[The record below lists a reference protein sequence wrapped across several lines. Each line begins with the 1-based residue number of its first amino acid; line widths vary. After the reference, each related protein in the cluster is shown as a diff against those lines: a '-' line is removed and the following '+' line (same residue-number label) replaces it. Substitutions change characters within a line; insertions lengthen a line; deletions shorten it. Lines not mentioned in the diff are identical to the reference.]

1 MSKKLTLDLI
11 LQKTNTNQPKNIR
24 ILNLWGNSLSEI
36 SILSNFPFL
45 EKINLDSNLIEDIS
59 ALNNLKN
66 IKELSLKDN
75 KINDINQIENLKN
88 CKKLEKLSL
97 INNPITTSMNY
108 FQKIIETLPNL
119 KEIDN
124 LETKKIK
131 LKNNNFN
138 SPLPIKENKINNNEI
153 NINNNIISPESS
165 INNVGYKSSGSDS
178 VSSDRKSEGRNDS
191 AAPDPKGSL
200 IDDLDSNININ
211 QVLNI
216 NNELKALNKINNN
229 IINSKKEKDKTDI
242 LNVSFKKKKTEGS
255 FRKIEKKNIF
265 NNLKEEAKIKHVVNN
280 EINENI
286 DKMSKT
292 STADFYKNPQKKFKD
307 LLLNEGGYKKKK
319 IENFKKEH
327 EPKGSNI
334 INQKASNSVF
344 KQYSFFDNDKN
355 EFEEEKK
362 KNSYTPKKKKILP
375 KYNKLRPLITTS
387 KKNENNEDKNEINNS
402 SDKANNE
409 NKDKNIEVKKIKNEI
424 IEKKEK
430 KENNINKSII
440 ESIKLLAST
449 LSIDGLKQIQKDVQK
464 LLEDKTKNKN

>member
-124 LETKKIK
+124 LDTKKIK

-319 IENFKKEH
+319 N
-327 EPKGSNI
+327 
-334 INQKASNSVF
+334 
-344 KQYSFFDNDKN
+344 
-355 EFEEEKK
+355 
-362 KNSYTPKKKKILP
+362 
-375 KYNKLRPLITTS
+375 
-387 KKNENNEDKNEINNS
+387 
-402 SDKANNE
+402 
-409 NKDKNIEVKKIKNEI
+409 
-424 IEKKEK
+424 
-430 KENNINKSII
+430 
-440 ESIKLLAST
+440 
-449 LSIDGLKQIQKDVQK
+449 
-464 LLEDKTKNKN
+464 

>member
-124 LETKKIK
+124 LDTKKIK

-216 NNELKALNKINNN
+216 NNELQALNKINNN
-229 IINSKKEKDKTDI
+229 IINSKKEKDKSDI

-319 IENFKKEH
+319 I
-327 EPKGSNI
+327 KGSNI

-402 SDKANNE
+402 SDKDNNE